1 MSSKDTVPC
10 DNVSSSSEPS
20 SSSSASATASSPS
33 PRRTILGNAER
44 DCFELPEPLSAG
56 AWDFSGDPVPDSSPK
71 PDLDEL
77 ELSEPDALPEALP
90 DPELEPE
97 EEELDLE
104 PQERWSGDGER

>member
-1 MSSKDTVPC
+1 MLSKDTVPC

-33 PRRTILGNAER
+33 LKRTTLGDTEQ
-44 DCFELPEPLSAG
+44 DHSKLPEPLSVG
-56 AWDFSGDPVPDSSPK
+56 TWDFSGDPVLDSLPEPDP
-71 PDLDEL
+71 DEL
-77 ELSEPDALPEALP
+77 EPSEPDVLPEALP

-104 PQERWSGDGER
+104 P